1 MIINRVFL
9 ICLLCTC
16 IIILASKES
25 FIILSNKEP
34 PPDRHKDQRRITQK
48 QIYSRT
54 IQLLLQ
60 AWPETL
66 VLCNDHVATS
76 ATSFTLITP
85 TSSAHCLSSS
95 PKNGSS
101 LSHSLYALAGGRN
114 VIRISISPLSLIRL
128 LHKILALNPRVAF
141 SNLKILSW
149 SPQQTRFR

>member
-76 ATSFTLITP
+76 ATS
-85 TSSAHCLSSS
+85 SAHCLSSS